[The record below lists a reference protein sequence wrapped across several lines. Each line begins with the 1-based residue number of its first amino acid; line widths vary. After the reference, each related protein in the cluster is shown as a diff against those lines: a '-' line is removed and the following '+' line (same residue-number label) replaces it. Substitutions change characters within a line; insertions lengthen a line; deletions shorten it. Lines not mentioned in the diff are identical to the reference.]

1 MKLRG
6 KIFGSFEPVEFEL
19 KDVVGFHQGCIMVD
33 NDTLQAPIIY
43 DSIRQVLKENEI
55 VTTFGIV
62 RGLATS
68 TSSEDVKE

>member
-19 KDVVGFHQGCIMVD
+19 KDVTGFHQGCIMVD

-43 DSIRQVLKENEI
+43 DSIQQAIDDNKI
-55 VTTFGIV
+55 I
-62 RGLATS
+62 TS
-68 TSSEDVKE
+68 FARVETC